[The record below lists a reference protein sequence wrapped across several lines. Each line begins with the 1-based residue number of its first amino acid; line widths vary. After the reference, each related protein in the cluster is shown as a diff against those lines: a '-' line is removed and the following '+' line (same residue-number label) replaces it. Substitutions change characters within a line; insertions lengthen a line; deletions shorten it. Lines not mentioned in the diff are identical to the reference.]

1 MTIYDVARQ
10 VPVSIVIIPVASSI
24 VVVIMIITGI
34 ALHAHYRNRL
44 AVEVADFDFG
54 QADEE
59 ELQYKSFWERLRE
72 SFGKY
77 NFSSRIILILFL
89 AGNHFTSGS
98 DIQSE
103 GSSVSGRRSVQ
114 MPGEKLKIF
123 FSRIFKNF
131 HLFQVQ
137 LV

>member
-24 VVVIMIITGI
+24 FVVIMIITGI
-34 ALHAHYRNRL
+34 ALHAHYRSRL

-72 SFGKY
+72 SFGK
-77 NFSSRIILILFL
+77 IL
-89 AGNHFTSGS
+89 
-98 DIQSE
+98 
-103 GSSVSGRRSVQ
+103 
-114 MPGEKLKIF
+114 
-123 FSRIFKNF
+123 
-131 HLFQVQ
+131 
-137 LV
+137 